1 MWGQKM
7 SMWGQKIM
15 WGQKMSMWGQKMSMW
30 GQPPS
35 AVQSSEARQLP
46 APIYETR
53 PSRDLNPMTK
63 TLPTPP
69 STLDQSWVLNS
80 LEHDQLARAK
90 KASHPPPP
98 PQRPRTPRPLGPPP
112 LSSVHDG
119 RRRLSS
125 LARRTLNLHLNE
137 SGRARLQSC
146 RHLGFWVAQ
155 PFSAAIES

>member
-1 MWGQKM
+1 MWE
-7 SMWGQKIM
+7 
-15 WGQKMSMWGQKMSMW
+15 QKMSMWGQKMSMW

-63 TLPTPP
+63 TPPIPP

-90 KASHPPPP
+90 KHPI
-98 PQRPRTPRPLGPPP
+98 PRRHLKGPELLVLWALRLYL
-112 LSSVHDG
+112 LSSLHDG
-119 RRRLSS
+119 RRHLSS

-137 SGRARLQSC
+137 SGWARLQSC